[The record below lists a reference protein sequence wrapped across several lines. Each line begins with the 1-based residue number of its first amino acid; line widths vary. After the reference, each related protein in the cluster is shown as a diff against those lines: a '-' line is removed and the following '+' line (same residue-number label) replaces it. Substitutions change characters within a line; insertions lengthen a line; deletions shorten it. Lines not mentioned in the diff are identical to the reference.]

1 MLKKGN
7 IVKLNSRGLRHH
19 DKKYYRKSIHKT
31 NYMIVIGPI
40 KIKNNK
46 TKWLLRDAF
55 SDICDN
61 YYDIHLEL
69 VADTTQFLYNKYL
82 N

>member
-1 MLKKGN
+1 
-7 IVKLNSRGLRHH
+7 
-19 DKKYYRKSIHKT
+19 
-31 NYMIVIGPI
+31 IVIGPI